1 MDITKGS
8 LEEISRPA
16 SSERS
21 RPGSRVSSISL
32 SELGRVSVESPGSL
46 EVLSTETPSTQA
58 DSGIEKDEDLDCP
71 SENSAPGQDV
81 SDEET
86 EDTQLQKAIKK
97 MKRLDRRL
105 ALAIRNE
112 EEVKKRGRELH
123 QKLWQELQDL
133 KSEMKAECS
142 DQVENTRSFLALM
155 SSSSC
160 SEEMEFVPVF
170 GTQVP
175 DESTASCPLS
185 RENKEVG
192 GHAESSGSL
201 DGGRKVRQDKQ
212 TDSRETTDGNSKHRQ
227 DFIQT
232 NIELAGDAV
241 RMTQREKERL
251 QELLKDI
258 EEEEEAYD
266 DPLANPELAGDV
278 GSGVL
283 TQKEKDR
290 LNQLLSDLEEE
301 EEEDYDDPL
310 ASPEADFSLWTVPTT
325 SGEGYTPQPA
335 ELDQLLHIDARLQ
348 LLLPVEDF
356 FCVRSP
362 YTDRSLTQCGLQGS
376 DGERGEERR
385 PPGERVLRDMRE
397 SRGQEE
403 RLREIQQQLQ
413 LLGLGQQ
420 SSVLPEEQLQRLL
433 EECQTAVSRCS
444 RLSTEDSCPAPYCAL
459 EGPEVSL
466 LASMPCL
473 SSSALSELMQEI
485 CEGEHE
491 ETRD

>member
-1 MDITKGS
+1 
-8 LEEISRPA
+8 
-16 SSERS
+16 
-21 RPGSRVSSISL
+21 
-32 SELGRVSVESPGSL
+32 
-46 EVLSTETPSTQA
+46 
-58 DSGIEKDEDLDCP
+58 
-71 SENSAPGQDV
+71 
-81 SDEET
+81 
-86 EDTQLQKAIKK
+86 
-97 MKRLDRRL
+97 
-105 ALAIRNE
+105 
-112 EEVKKRGRELH
+112 
-123 QKLWQELQDL
+123 
-133 KSEMKAECS
+133 
-142 DQVENTRSFLALM
+142 
-155 SSSSC
+155 
-160 SEEMEFVPVF
+160 
-170 GTQVP
+170 
-175 DESTASCPLS
+175 
-185 RENKEVG
+185 
-192 GHAESSGSL
+192 
-201 DGGRKVRQDKQ
+201 
-212 TDSRETTDGNSKHRQ
+212 
-227 DFIQT
+227 
-232 NIELAGDAV
+232 
-241 RMTQREKERL
+241 MTQREKERL

-290 LNQLLSDLEEE
+290 LNQLLSDLEEEE

-362 YTDRSLTQCGLQGS
+362 YTDRSLTQ
-376 DGERGEERR
+376 
-385 PPGERVLRDMRE
+385 
-397 SRGQEE
+397 
-403 RLREIQQQLQ
+403 
-413 LLGLGQQ
+413 
-420 SSVLPEEQLQRLL
+420 VLPEEQLQRLL

>member
-1 MDITKGS
+1 MDITKGI

-32 SELGRVSVESPGSL
+32 SELGRVSVESPRSL

-266 DPLANPELAGDV
+266 DPLANPE
-278 GSGVL
+278 
-283 TQKEKDR
+283 
-290 LNQLLSDLEEE
+290 
-301 EEEDYDDPL
+301 
-310 ASPEADFSLWTVPTT
+310 ADFSLWTVPTT

-420 SSVLPEEQLQRLL
+420 SSVYRLTAVLFGL
-433 EECQTAVSRCS
+433 EMIQPAVCKSMGRISACQTFGKNVAETDM
-444 RLSTEDSCPAPYCAL
+444 LSKL
-459 EGPEVSL
+459 V
-466 LASMPCL
+466 
-473 SSSALSELMQEI
+473 
-485 CEGEHE
+485 
-491 ETRD
+491 

>member
-1 MDITKGS
+1 MDITKGI

-32 SELGRVSVESPGSL
+32 SELGRVSVESPRSL

-266 DPLANPELAGDV
+266 DPLANPE
-278 GSGVL
+278 
-283 TQKEKDR
+283 
-290 LNQLLSDLEEE
+290 
-301 EEEDYDDPL
+301 
-310 ASPEADFSLWTVPTT
+310 ADFSLWTVPTT

-420 SSVLPEEQLQRLL
+420 SSNTQRESTSSVFQLLTSSYSTTPGNPATHSHRSVALQLDWL
-433 EECQTAVSRCS
+433 WE
-444 RLSTEDSCPAPYCAL
+444 RLSDGCGAQCMHPA
-459 EGPEVSL
+459 
-466 LASMPCL
+466 
-473 SSSALSELMQEI
+473 
-485 CEGEHE
+485 
-491 ETRD
+491 

>member
-420 SSVLPEEQLQRLL
+420 SSVYRLTAVLFGL
-433 EECQTAVSRCS
+433 EMIQPAVCKSMGRISACQTFGKNVAETDM
-444 RLSTEDSCPAPYCAL
+444 LSKL
-459 EGPEVSL
+459 V
-466 LASMPCL
+466 
-473 SSSALSELMQEI
+473 
-485 CEGEHE
+485 
-491 ETRD
+491 

>member
-1 MDITKGS
+1 MDITKGI

-32 SELGRVSVESPGSL
+32 SELGRVSVESPRSL

-290 LNQLLSDLEEE
+290 LNQLLSDLDEE

-310 ASPEADFSLWTVPTT
+310 ASPEVHTHTHTHTYITFFS
-325 SGEGYTPQPA
+325 
-335 ELDQLLHIDARLQ
+335 I
-348 LLLPVEDF
+348 
-356 FCVRSP
+356 
-362 YTDRSLTQCGLQGS
+362 
-376 DGERGEERR
+376 
-385 PPGERVLRDMRE
+385 
-397 SRGQEE
+397 
-403 RLREIQQQLQ
+403 
-413 LLGLGQQ
+413 
-420 SSVLPEEQLQRLL
+420 
-433 EECQTAVSRCS
+433 VSRAPLHCQDRVS
-444 RLSTEDSCPAPYCAL
+444 DESTGLILSAR
-459 EGPEVSL
+459 
-466 LASMPCL
+466 
-473 SSSALSELMQEI
+473 SAQ
-485 CEGEHE
+485 C
-491 ETRD
+491 